1 VPHVSQQYA
10 REYAMWTRMVANWR
24 IRPSASST
32 QAYLLAAA
40 FVVLASLVRWSFGF
54 FGTPFLPFTTYY
66 PAVLFATYVG
76 GSRVGIF
83 SAIVG
88 GLIGWWA
95 FMPEYFF
102 FTRGRELELL
112 MYVLAC
118 GFLIWGADNYRRL
131 AERLQK
137 EEDLRK
143 LVVEELAHRLKNKI
157 ATIQSIISYQLREQ
171 PSLRDDIVAR
181 MVALSATDDLIIASH
196 GRGASIRDILSTELR
211 PYELSRIS
219 LDGPDILLPPTLALV
234 MTLLVHELATNAV
247 KHGALSCAAGKLSIC
262 WSLLHR
268 NVSIEWRESA
278 GPIVG
283 SPSHRG
289 FGSRLLSG
297 ALDQF
302 NGSVETTFEKDGL
315 ICR

>member
-83 SAIVG
+83 SAVLG

-137 EEDLRK
+137 ELLRA
-143 LVVEELAHRLKNKI
+143 VVWVSFSQFRSTVCCCFCCSCGHVGNALAL
-157 ATIQSIISYQLREQ
+157 SIMSTAM
-171 PSLRDDIVAR
+171 LRDRV
-181 MVALSATDDLIIASH
+181 L
-196 GRGASIRDILSTELR
+196 
-211 PYELSRIS
+211 
-219 LDGPDILLPPTLALV
+219 
-234 MTLLVHELATNAV
+234 
-247 KHGALSCAAGKLSIC
+247 
-262 WSLLHR
+262 
-268 NVSIEWRESA
+268 
-278 GPIVG
+278 
-283 SPSHRG
+283 
-289 FGSRLLSG
+289 
-297 ALDQF
+297 
-302 NGSVETTFEKDGL
+302 ETRR
-315 ICR
+315 CRAPN

>member
-1 VPHVSQQYA
+1 
-10 REYAMWTRMVANWR
+10 MVANWR
-24 IRPSASST
+24 IRPSVGSI

-40 FVVLASLVRWSFGF
+40 FVVLASLIRWGLGF

-83 SAIVG
+83 SAILG

-171 PSLRDDIVAR
+171 PGLRNDIVAR
-181 MVALSATDDLIIASH
+181 LVALSATDDLIIASH
-196 GRGASIRDILSTELR
+196 GRGASIRDILSTELG

-234 MTLLVHELATNAV
+234 MTLLVHELATNAA
-247 KHGALSCAAGKLSIC
+247 KHGALSCPAGKLSIC
-262 WSLLHR
+262 WSLLKGK
-268 NVSIEWRESA
+268 VSIEWLESG
-278 GPIVG
+278 GPTVG

-289 FGSRLLSG
+289 FGSRLLSS

-302 NGSVETTFEKDGL
+302 NGSVETTFEKNGL
-315 ICR
+315 ICRMKAVIPD

>member
-1 VPHVSQQYA
+1 
-10 REYAMWTRMVANWR
+10 MWPRMVANWR
-24 IRPSASST
+24 IRPSVGSI
-32 QAYLLAAA
+32 QAYLLAAV
-40 FVVLASLVRWSFGF
+40 FVLVASLIRWGLDF

-83 SAIVG
+83 SAILG

-131 AERLQK
+131 AERLQE

-171 PSLRDDIVAR
+171 PDLRNDIVAR
-181 MVALSATDDLIIASH
+181 LVALSATDDLIIASH
-196 GRGASIRDILSTELR
+196 GRGASIRDILSTELG

-234 MTLLVHELATNAV
+234 MTLLVHELATN
-247 KHGALSCAAGKLSIC
+247 G
-262 WSLLHR
+262 
-268 NVSIEWRESA
+268 
-278 GPIVG
+278 
-283 SPSHRG
+283 
-289 FGSRLLSG
+289 
-297 ALDQF
+297 Q
-302 NGSVETTFEKDGL
+302 
-315 ICR
+315 